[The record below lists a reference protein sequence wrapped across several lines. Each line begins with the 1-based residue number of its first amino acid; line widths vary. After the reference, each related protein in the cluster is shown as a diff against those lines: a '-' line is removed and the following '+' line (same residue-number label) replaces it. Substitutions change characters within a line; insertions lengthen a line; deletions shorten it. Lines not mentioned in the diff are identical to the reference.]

1 MDETNNK
8 WEQATVT
15 SFTNQTRCYLTNMSE
30 QCFCLRWNN
39 YQSSVV
45 GVLRCLLEEGQFVDV
60 TLACDGR
67 RLKAH
72 KLMLSACSNFF
83 RELLKENPS
92 DHPIIFLRDVRFWE
106 LESIM
111 DFIYNGQVNVMQDQ
125 LPGFIRTAEALQI
138 KGLAAVNN
146 NNNNI
151 HAKPPDPRLYCG
163 DIGRLQDPY
172 LGVGGEIIG
181 ELHHPPPLKRPRR
194 PPTTHAFLPPRQE
207 NPSPVTRLPHEDSP
221 IKAAIA
227 ATASHAA
234 VKPELPIS
242 EPSKTDPAT
251 GIAAQG
257 TAVTPT
263 PVPQGS
269 SHSGGAASPKGTAVD
284 KISTS
289 AKGEDDRTSTP
300 DGESD
305 LEYGSND
312 GSLSMIENPKEAV
325 EWSLGEF
332 QSPMALNYNEGG
344 YPVCKVCGKV
354 FKHQGSLV
362 AHYQVHQLRTKCPVC
377 KKVLSRHYHMKVHLL
392 TVHKVPDSEIE
403 GLLRSQNI
411 A

>member
-1 MDETNNK
+1 
-8 WEQATVT
+8 
-15 SFTNQTRCYLTNMSE
+15 MSE

-45 GVLRCLLEEGQFVDV
+45 GVLRSLLEEGQFVDV

-151 HAKPPDPRLYCG
+151 HAKPPDQRLFCG
-163 DIGRLQDPY
+163 DIGRLQEPY
-172 LGVGGEIIG
+172 LSGGEIG
-181 ELHHPPPLKRPRR
+181 ELHQPPPLKRPRR
-194 PPTTHAFLPPRQE
+194 PPPSTHSFLPPRQE
-207 NPSPVTRLPHEDSP
+207 NPSPVTRSP
-221 IKAAIA
+221 QEEIPNKPTIA
-227 ATASHAA
+227 ATASQA
-234 VKPELPIS
+234 VAKSQLPVS
-242 EPSKTDPAT
+242 EPCKTDPT
-251 GIAAQG
+251 LGIAVQG
-257 TAVTPT
+257 TAVASTPAA
-263 PVPQGS
+263 QGS
-269 SHSGGAASPKGTAVD
+269 SYSAATSPKGTAVE
-284 KISTS
+284 KISS
-289 AKGEDDRTSTP
+289 AAKSEDERTSTP
-300 DGESD
+300 DAESD
-305 LEYGSND
+305 TEYGSND
-312 GSLSMIENPKEAV
+312 GSSLSMIENPKYV
-325 EWSLGEF
+325 EWSPGET
-332 QSPMALNYNEGG
+332 QSPVAINFNEGG

>member
-1 MDETNNK
+1 M
-8 WEQATVT
+8 VF
-15 SFTNQTRCYLTNMSE
+15 SGCYPINMSE

-45 GVLRCLLEEGQFVDV
+45 GVLRSLLEEGQFVDV

-146 NNNNI
+146 NNNI
-151 HAKPPDPRLYCG
+151 HAKPPDPRHYGG
-163 DIGRLQDPY
+163 DIGRLQESY
-172 LGVGGEIIG
+172 LGSGGELG
-181 ELHHPPPLKRPRR
+181 GDLHQPLPLKRPRR
-194 PPTTHAFLPPRQE
+194 PPLAASTFLPPRPE
-207 NPSPVTRLPHEDSP
+207 NSSPVTRLPQEDIP
-221 IKAAIA
+221 AKAAA
-227 ATASHAA
+227 ATTPSQTA
-234 VKPELPIS
+234 VKPQVQVSDPNR
-242 EPSKTDPAT
+242 TDPAT
-251 GIAAQG
+251 GTTAPG
-257 TAVTPT
+257 TVITSS
-263 PVPQGS
+263 PVAQGS
-269 SHSGGAASPKGTAVD
+269 SPSVGAASPKGTAVD
-284 KISTS
+284 KVSS
-289 AKGEDDRTSTP
+289 VGKCEDDRTSTP
-300 DGESD
+300 DADSD
-305 LEYGSND
+305 TEYGSND
-312 GSLSMIENPKEAV
+312 GSSLSMIDNPKDV
-325 EWSLGEF
+325 EWSPGDT
-332 QSPMALNYNEGG
+332 QSPMSLNYNEGG

>member
-1 MDETNNK
+1 
-8 WEQATVT
+8 
-15 SFTNQTRCYLTNMSE
+15 MSE
-30 QCFCLRWNN
+30 QCYCLRWNN

-45 GVLRCLLEEGQFVDV
+45 GVLRSLLEEGQFVDV

-92 DHPIIFLRDVRFWE
+92 DHPIVFLRDVRFWE

-151 HAKPPDPRLYCG
+151 HAKPPDPRLFCG
-163 DIGRLQDPY
+163 EGGRLPEHYY
-172 LGVGGEIIG
+172 LGGGAEIGG

-194 PPTTHAFLPPRQE
+194 PPPSTHTLLPPRPE
-207 NPSPVTRLPHEDSP
+207 NPSSVSKLDDLPSKAAMAPTTPAQGSPKTPATTSDPSRSDPVT
-221 IKAAIA
+221 
-227 ATASHAA
+227 ATAAPGTTPLSASTPSGVTTSPRGTSVGDRPSSL
-234 VKPELPIS
+234 VKWE
-242 EPSKTDPAT
+242 E
-251 GIAAQG
+251 
-257 TAVTPT
+257 
-263 PVPQGS
+263 
-269 SHSGGAASPKGTAVD
+269 
-284 KISTS
+284 
-289 AKGEDDRTSTP
+289 DRTSTP
-300 DGESD
+300 TDAESDSEFGASEGTGIGGVDGSKDGDWVMGESQAP
-305 LEYGSND
+305 L
-312 GSLSMIENPKEAV
+312 SLN
-325 EWSLGEF
+325 
-332 QSPMALNYNEGG
+332 LNYSDGG
-344 YPVCKVCGKV
+344 FPVCKVCGKV

-392 TVHKVPDSEIE
+392 TVHKVPDAEIE